1 MLVWVTD
8 CPSFAEQTFMRSSLR
23 KFRELIQKKNT
34 IVRQDFLAYDGNR
47 TGNAKEIM
55 ARTYNRL

>member
-1 MLVWVTD
+1 
-8 CPSFAEQTFMRSSLR
+8 MRRSLR
-23 KFRELIQKKNT
+23 KFRELIRKKNT